1 MPPMNENNAAFDADG
16 QSSAAKGFAA
26 RHQGQLARQQIH
38 YKYGLI
44 EGNNKQHYLASRAQR
59 FAHRMAN
66 VDKAEIS
73 DCPSAF
79 AALAN
84 LPIWA
89 LDDKIDREQLGWATG
104 LLYYRP
110 ILDQQLDG
118 STLRNLASLCGE
130 SLLDIVLECFS
141 PFIEFCADKSAS
153 MPASEDILSVGQ
165 TIMEQAAQS
174 DDNLITGLLA
184 SSDAARRLCDFALQL
199 LIQFDETEG
208 DC

>member
-1 MPPMNENNAAFDADG
+1 MPPMNENNASFDADE

-44 EGNNKQHYLASRAQR
+44 EGDDKPHYLTSRAER
-59 FAHRMAN
+59 FAQRMAN
-66 VDKAEIS
+66 VDKAETS
-73 DCPSAF
+73 DCLSAF

-118 STLRNLASLCGE
+118 STLRSLASRCGE
-130 SLLDIVLECFS
+130 NLLDIVLECYS
-141 PFIEFCADKSAS
+141 PSIELCADKSAS
-153 MPASEDILSVGQ
+153 MPVSEAILSVGQ
-165 TIMEQAAQS
+165 SIMEQAAQS
-174 DDNLITGLLA
+174 DDNMITGLLA

-199 LIQFDETEG
+199 LIQSNGTEG